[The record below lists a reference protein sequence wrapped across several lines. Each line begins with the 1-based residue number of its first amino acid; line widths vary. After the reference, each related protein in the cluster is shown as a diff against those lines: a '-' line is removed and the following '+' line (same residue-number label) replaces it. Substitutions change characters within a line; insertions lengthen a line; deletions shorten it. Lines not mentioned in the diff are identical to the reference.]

1 MHERRAT
8 ALRRGS
14 GSQVE
19 CPHFYTFARA
29 GRITGHSDR
38 TPHVSVTQPDNPA
51 PCVCVSM
58 PSRLRTLRSLSPRLR
73 NLRSPCSSMNRN
85 SSFNTRPGF
94 KPHMPQV
101 HTPRPSH
108 LVVPLQEAV
117 PPLGLKGSALSL
129 SWSGRHAPTRERS
142 TVGLRA
148 TTGLQTTDS
157 ANEASHSACL
167 ASAQPHAHVDT
178 SCRLGSKENA
188 HPARSRREAR
198 GALSGSE
205 RAVGAARLTA

>member
-19 CPHFYTFARA
+19 SPHFYTFARA

-58 PSRLRTLRSLSPRLR
+58 PRRLRTLRSLSPRLR
-73 NLRSPCSSMNRN
+73 TLRSPCSSMNRN
-85 SSFNTRPGF
+85 SSFFT
-94 KPHMPQV
+94 V
-101 HTPRPSH
+101 HTPPSHTFRPS
-108 LVVPLQEAV
+108 QRRFQQSRAQGEC
-117 PPLGLKGSALSL
+117 LSL

>member
-58 PSRLRTLRSLSPRLR
+58 PDAG
-73 NLRSPCSSMNRN
+73 C
-85 SSFNTRPGF
+85 
-94 KPHMPQV
+94 
-101 HTPRPSH
+101 
-108 LVVPLQEAV
+108 
-117 PPLGLKGSALSL
+117 ALY
-129 SWSGRHAPTRERS
+129 GH
-142 TVGLRA
+142 
-148 TTGLQTTDS
+148 
-157 ANEASHSACL
+157 CL
-167 ASAQPHAHVDT
+167 HVCALYAHRVAQ
-178 SCRLGSKENA
+178 
-188 HPARSRREAR
+188 
-198 GALSGSE
+198 
-205 RAVGAARLTA
+205 

>member
-85 SSFNTRPGF
+85 SSFQFTLLL
-94 KPHMPQV
+94 
-101 HTPRPSH
+101 HTPFALLTERGGSNT
-108 LVVPLQEAV
+108 
-117 PPLGLKGSALSL
+117 LGLKALSL

>member
-1 MHERRAT
+1 M
-8 ALRRGS
+8 S
-14 GSQVE
+14 V
-19 CPHFYTFARA
+19 
-29 GRITGHSDR
+29 
-38 TPHVSVTQPDNPA
+38 VSVTQPDNPA

-73 NLRSPCSSMNRN
+73 PLRSPCSSMNRN
-85 SSFNTRPGF
+85 FY
-94 KPHMPQV
+94 KQHKV
-101 HTPRPSH
+101 HTPPTSFTPCRPSQRRFH
-108 LVVPLQEAV
+108 HSRAQ
-117 PPLGLKGSALSL
+117 GSALSL